1 MPAPSSLH
9 MTGLTVEQVH
19 QRKRDGRINVTKG
32 SITKPVYRILIDNIC
47 TFFNLFNLIIAAAL
61 IAVRSYHNLFFL
73 LIITVNTAVG
83 IIQEL
88 RSKLT
93 LEKLS
98 VLSAA
103 RARVVRDGSIADIP
117 VHEIVQDD
125 TILFENGNQ
134 ICVDAIVTDGE
145 IEVNESLLTGE
156 LTPVLKQAGDH
167 LLSGSF
173 VVSGSCTATVEH
185 VGADNYAV
193 KLTQAAKK
201 HKRLHSQL
209 MDSINR
215 IIRFTG
221 FFIIPFGALLVL
233 RDLFIN
239 HTELSTTVT
248 ATSAALLGMMP
259 QGLVLLTT
267 VSLVVGVMRLARKK
281 TLVQELYCIETLSRV
296 DTLCLDKTGTLTK
309 GTMEVSRIIPWND
322 DALPPDFDALV
333 AAAIDA
339 LGDTN
344 PTAQAIRTH
353 FSASAQPLPLTT
365 VSRSPF
371 SSQRKWSA
379 VSFENTGTVF
389 FGAYDRLLA
398 EGTALPAEA
407 QGLEAEGKRLLLI
420 AFSEKTDIEQAKT
433 ALQPLAIAVLEDQIR
448 ENAAEILDFFRKED
462 VSVRIISGD
471 HPLTVSSIA
480 KKAGIPDYDNYVDAG
495 TLQTPEQLADAAAK
509 YTIFGRV
516 LPAQK
521 KALVQALK
529 AQGHTVAMTGDG
541 VNDVLALKEADC
553 SIAVAAGS
561 DAAKQV
567 SQLVLL
573 DSDFAS
579 LPSVVMEGRRVIN
592 NITRTASLFLVK
604 TIMSFLVTICVIV
617 LPTMSTYPFQP
628 IQLSM
633 IGLAA
638 ESIPGF
644 FLTLEPSR
652 ERVQGSFL
660 RTVLSN
666 ALPSALIITAFVV
679 FTESLLAPMMGL
691 TDMQS
696 STLCVYITG
705 FVWLIQLFRICRPFS
720 KRRRILW
727 GLMVGCFFGGELLL
741 AELLTPLNNI
751 FGLHIPAVFMLPTLP
766 MWLAFAAFALI
777 TYPLDSLLYRLIHR
791 FLFREKAAKHQQP
804 S

>member
-1 MPAPSSLH
+1 MPSPVSPH
-9 MTGLTVEQVH
+9 MTGLTAEQVRR
-19 QRKRDGRINVTKG
+19 RKRNGRINVTKG

-47 TFFNLFNLIIAAAL
+47 TFFNLFNLIIAVAL
-61 IAVRSYHNLFFL
+61 IAVKSYYNLLF
-73 LIITVNTAVG
+73 LIIIIINTAIG
-83 IIQEL
+83 IFQEL
-88 RSKLT
+88 RSKRT

-98 VLSAA
+98 VLSAV
-103 RARVVRDGSIADIP
+103 RAHVIRDGSIKDIP
-117 VHEIVQDD
+117 VHEIVPDD

-134 ICVDAIVTDGE
+134 ICVDSIVTDGE

-156 LTPVLKQAGDH
+156 LTPILKRAGDH

-173 VVSGSCTATVEH
+173 AVSGSCTATVEH
-185 VGADNYAV
+185 VGAENYAV

-221 FFIIPFGALLVL
+221 LFIIPFGALLVL

-239 HTELSTTVT
+239 HTELNVTVT
-248 ATSAALLGMMP
+248 ATSAALIGMMP

-267 VSLVVGVMRLARKK
+267 VSLVVGVIRLARKK

-309 GTMEVSRIIPWND
+309 GTMEVSDIISWDNTT
-322 DALPPDFDALV
+322 LSTDFDALITT
-333 AAAIDA
+333 AITA

-344 PTAQAIRTH
+344 PTAQAIRAY
-353 FSASAQPLPLTT
+353 FDASSKPLALT
-365 VSRSPF
+365 VLSRSPF

-379 VSFENTGTVF
+379 VSLENTGTVF
-389 FGAYDRLLA
+389 FGAYDRLLP
-398 EGTALPAEA
+398 EGTTLPKAA
-407 QGLEAEGKRLLLI
+407 QGLEEEGKRLLLI
-420 AFSEKTDIEQAKT
+420 ALSEKTDIEQAKT
-433 ALQPLAIAVLEDQIR
+433 ALKPLALAVLEDQIR
-448 ENAAEILDFFRKED
+448 DNAAEILDFFRKED

-480 KKAGIPDYDNYVDAG
+480 KKAGVPDYDNYVDAG
-495 TLQTPEQLADAAAK
+495 ALQTPEQLADAAAK

-521 KALVQALK
+521 KQLIQALK

-561 DAAKQV
+561 DAARQV

-573 DSDFAS
+573 DSDFSS

-604 TIMSFLVTICVIV
+604 TIMSFLITICVIV
-617 LPTMSTYPFQP
+617 LPMMNTYPFQP
-628 IQLSM
+628 IQLSL
-633 IGLAA
+633 IGLVA

-652 ERVQGSFL
+652 ERVKGSFL
-660 RTVLSN
+660 RTVLTN
-666 ALPSALIITAFVV
+666 ALPSALIITLFVV
-679 FTESLLAPMMGL
+679 LTEALLAPLMGL
-691 TDMQS
+691 SDMQS
-696 STLCVYITG
+696 SILCIYITG

-720 KRRRILW
+720 KWRRILW
-727 GLMVGCFFGGELLL
+727 GLMVAGFFGGELLL
-741 AELLTPLNNI
+741 AELLPVLNGAL
-751 FGLHIPAVFMLPTLP
+751 GLHIPAVFMLPTLP
-766 MWLAFAAFALI
+766 MWIAFAVFALM
-777 TYPLDSLLYRLIHR
+777 TYPLDTLLYRLIHR
-791 FLFREKAAKHQQP
+791 FLFKEKTAKKKQTC
-804 S
+804 